1 MPVKEAI
8 KYFEK
13 YDLLFIIPDEKKTSK
28 NLSKSNAASNI
39 SGNTT
44 SNTNIPG
51 NISSNM
57 LNNLSSNNLSD
68 NNSSTNKVVNIDAII
83 SQILLNGELHQ
94 DITVFLILFKI
105 GTIADNANI
114 SYSIVSS
121 SLSILECMH
130 AIEEDENVYNKY
142 IRVIDLF

>member
-1 MPVKEAI
+1 MLVKEAI

-39 SGNTT
+39 SGN
-44 SNTNIPG
+44 NIPG

-94 DITVFLILFKI
+94 DITVFLILFI
-105 GTIADNANI
+105 DW
-114 SYSIVSS
+114 
-121 SLSILECMH
+121 
-130 AIEEDENVYNKY
+130 YNCK
-142 IRVIDLF
+142 

>member
-39 SGNTT
+39 SGN
-44 SNTNIPG
+44 NIPG

-68 NNSSTNKVVNIDAII
+68 NSSTNKVVNIDAII

-130 AIEEDENVYNKY
+130 AIEEDECVYNKY